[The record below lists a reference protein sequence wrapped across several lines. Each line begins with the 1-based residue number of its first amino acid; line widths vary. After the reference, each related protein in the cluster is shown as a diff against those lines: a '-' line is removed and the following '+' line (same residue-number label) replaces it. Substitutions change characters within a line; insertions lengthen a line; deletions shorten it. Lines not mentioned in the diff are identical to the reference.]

1 MSRGLSRRSDRVVRG
16 ASVLVRGDRGRE
28 LGRARGRRCGRGAGR
43 RSAFSMVR
51 AVRNPRVRFSP
62 HLDRAVAIS
71 HVGDHREHREE
82 LFWGPT
88 PGRHV
93 SPSRGRRDAVAVVGF
108 ERRVLTAQDQI
119 PLARAIQASCFIPG
133 PYSRMVPIDRRL
145 TFDGA
150 WLGRVPIREVH
161 QLGARKVIACVSDAC
176 GRLLRGA
183 LWATETPDP
192 TDLDYRVL
200 SPVTPLPI
208 GSFHFHPEETLAS
221 FEIGTASA
229 KAFAD
234 RNREWLS
241 APTAGS
247 GTNSEFPIQN
257 S

>member
-1 MSRGLSRRSDRVVRG
+1 MSEIIENIATSYF
-16 ASVLVRGDRGRE
+16 GDR
-28 LGRARGRRCGRGAGR
+28 LLADTL
-43 RSAFSMVR
+43 V
-51 AVRNPRVRFSP
+51 P
-62 HLDRAVAIS
+62 L
-71 HVGDHREHREE
+71 
-82 LFWGPT
+82 
-88 PGRHV
+88 
-93 SPSRGRRDAVAVVGF
+93 AVVVTQWQAWGF

-133 PYSRMVPIDRRL
+133 PYSRMVAIDRRL

-161 QLGARKVIACVSDAC
+161 QLGAQKVIACVSDAC

-208 GSFHFHPEETLAS
+208 GSFDFHAEETLAS
-221 FEIGTASA
+221 FEIGRASA

-241 APTAGS
+241 APTTGS
-247 GTNSEFPIQN
+247 
-257 S
+257 